1 MSGTARISCPMCGQP
16 LDRGSIEEV
25 FIEFSTLNSC
35 GNCGFGLDLRWRGRG
50 SALSRPTPNVVV
62 VSIDQSVGPQLSQ
75 YLSSSMIV
83 EVVKEPTDA
92 LGIYAKTLRK
102 EVPLSAILV
111 TTRGQ
116 SQRWSDIAVAVRAL
130 EDGFKLSS
138 PTPIWYFSSAE
149 PNQTELSIFEDL
161 ADIYWRE
168 TPVNQENQTLLE
180 VTPQLFS

>member
-1 MSGTARISCPMCGQP
+1 MSATSRISCPMCGQP

-35 GNCGFGLDLRWRGRG
+35 GRCGFGLDLRWRGRG
-50 SALSRPTPNVVV
+50 SALSRPTPNLVV
-62 VSIDQSVGPQLSQ
+62 VSTGLAFEEQLSES
-75 YLSSSMIV
+75 LNASIKV

-130 EDGFKLSS
+130 EEGFKVAT
-138 PTPIWYFSSAE
+138 PMPIWFFSSAE
-149 PNQTELSIFEDL
+149 LNQIELSIFEDL